1 MPRPPGERRRGG
13 SRRRRVVFR
22 APINAFTGYGLYAEN
37 IVRGLAGLRHE
48 VVVRPAV
55 IDEKFGRI
63 GQLTRRRIV
72 HEVQPEEWE
81 LLLFPPN
88 APVTAGKRTI
98 YSTMWE
104 TDRLSSEQ
112 VASLNAAEC
121 VIVPCAWNKACFA
134 ASGVTSPIRVVPL
147 GIDPKVFGASPME
160 MTGPCVFGAAGRLQS
175 CGQRKG
181 LAHVIELFR
190 QAFPTEQDV
199 ELRVKAFPD
208 CPLTS
213 PPDARIRVDREYL
226 SPSALARWFS
236 GLTCFVSAARA
247 EGWGLM
253 QHEALAAGR
262 PLIAARFAGLA
273 EFFDP
278 AMGYPVAY
286 EMVPADGQFE
296 GLGLW
301 ARPNDAEIVAAMR
314 AVYADRAEARR
325 RGQAGAAGV
334 KRFSTR
340 HSVERLTEVLREFDV
355 LPPKPMR

>member
-1 MPRPPGERRRGG
+1 M
-13 SRRRRVVFR
+13 VFR
-22 APINAFTGYGLYAEN
+22 APVNAFTGYGLYAEN
-37 IVRGLAGLRHE
+37 IVRGLAGMRHD

-55 IDEKFGRI
+55 IDEKFGQI
-63 GQLTRRRIV
+63 GQFTRRRIV

-88 APVTAGKRTI
+88 APVTEGKRTI

-121 VIVPCAWNKACFA
+121 VIVPCEWNRQCFA
-134 ASGVTSPIRVVPL
+134 ASGVERPIRLVPL
-147 GIDPKVFGASPME
+147 GIDMKVFGPSPME

-181 LAHVIELFR
+181 LAHVMELFQ
-190 QAFPTEQDV
+190 QAFPTEKDV

-213 PPDARIRVDREYL
+213 PADSRIRVCREYL
-226 SPSALARWFS
+226 SPAALARWFA

-273 EFFDP
+273 EFFTP
-278 AMGYPVAY
+278 EMGYAVGY

-296 GLGLW
+296 GLGQW

-314 AVYADRAEARR
+314 AVYADRAEAQR
-325 RGQAGAAGV
+325 RGQAGAEGV
-334 KRFSTR
+334 KRFSTQ
-340 HSVERLTEVLREFDV
+340 HSVERLAEVLREFEV
-355 LPPKPMR
+355 LAPRRTS